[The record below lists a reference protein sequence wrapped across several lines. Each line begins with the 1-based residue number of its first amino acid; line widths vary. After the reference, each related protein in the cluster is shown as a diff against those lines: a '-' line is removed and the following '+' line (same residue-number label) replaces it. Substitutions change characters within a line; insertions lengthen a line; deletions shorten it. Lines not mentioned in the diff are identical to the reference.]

1 MEPIDEFKG
10 IGKKMPYKAPDDFFE
25 RASLKT
31 LQEAKRRERESR
43 KTIYLW
49 RSVAV
54 AASLAA
60 VGFLGYF
67 MLNRDTKP
75 EIQIVVQDSNP
86 EVRPAIEKEVVQPSA
101 DTLPVKELIKPEK
114 METRSVTAEEPNENM
129 DELLADLTDEELLQ
143 MAAMV
148 KSDPFEGVQEQ

>member
-10 IGKKMPYKAPDDFFE
+10 IGKKLPYKAPDYFFE
-25 RASLKT
+25 SVALKT
-31 LQEAKRRERESR
+31 LQEAKRRESESR

-60 VGFLGYF
+60 IGFVGYF
-67 MLNRDTKP
+67 MLNNDAKP
-75 EIQIVVQDSNP
+75 ETQIVVQESK
-86 EVRPAIEKEVVQPSA
+86 PAVEPIIEPAVVQPSV
-101 DTLPVKELIKPEK
+101 DTISAKESIKPEK
-114 METRSVTAEEPNENM
+114 VAPPTVATEEPNENM

-143 MAAMV
+143 MAALI
-148 KSDPFEGVQEQ
+148 KSDPFEGEQEQ

>member
-10 IGKKMPYKAPDDFFE
+10 IGKKMPYMAPDDFFE
-25 RASLKT
+25 HASLKT

-60 VGFLGYF
+60 VGLLGYF

-75 EIQIVVQDSNP
+75 EIQIVVQ
-86 EVRPAIEKEVVQPSA
+86 V
-101 DTLPVKELIKPEK
+101 
-114 METRSVTAEEPNENM
+114 
-129 DELLADLTDEELLQ
+129 
-143 MAAMV
+143 
-148 KSDPFEGVQEQ
+148 

>member
-1 MEPIDEFKG
+1 MGPIDEFKG

-25 RASLKT
+25 RAALKT
-31 LQEAKRRERESR
+31 FQEAKRRERESH

-60 VGFLGYF
+60 IGFVGYF
-67 MLNRDTKP
+67 LLNNDAKP
-75 EIQIVVQDSNP
+75 ETQIVVQDSTP
-86 EVRPAIEKEVVQPSA
+86 VAQPIKEPEVVQPSV
-101 DTLPVKELIKPEK
+101 DTLPAEEMIMPEK
-114 METRSVTAEEPNENM
+114 TLRPTAATEGPNENM

-143 MAAMV
+143 MAALI
-148 KSDPFEGVQEQ
+148 KSDPFEVEQEQ

>member
-10 IGKKMPYKAPDDFFE
+10 IGKRLPYKAPDDFFE
-25 RASLKT
+25 HAALKT

-43 KTIYLW
+43 KTIYLL

-60 VGFLGYF
+60 IGFAGYF
-67 MLNRDTKP
+67 MLNRDALP
-75 EIQIVVQDSNP
+75 ETQIVVQDGKH

-101 DTLPVKELIKPEK
+101 DTLPAKESITPEK
-114 METRSVTAEEPNENM
+114 VEQQAVAKEEPNENM

-143 MAAMV
+143 MAALI